1 MEATFV
7 SWLVTNVDL
16 SQIFYFLAVVLKDKP
31 MDFFPT
37 ADRGDGVSLTFYL
50 CLHLNLG
57 FLLRFF
63 INVVLL
69 PENLRAHLQLSV

>member
-31 MDFFPT
+31 MDFFST
-37 ADRGDGVSLTFYL
+37 ADRGDRVSLTFYL
-50 CLHLNLG
+50 C
-57 FLLRFF
+57 
-63 INVVLL
+63 
-69 PENLRAHLQLSV
+69 